1 MTRQHHFP
9 QLFALLAAL
18 TFSACV
24 TGPVDPE
31 GYDGATGG
39 CSNFLVYRYNA
50 DATEA
55 LVVSA
60 RRDSLDLTTTPRTIT
75 LPSSALTLH
84 VDRFEAPAPHYY
96 CNDVI
101 LPGYRVVT
109 TWTAVSGRVRISATE
124 PDMTQPFGSQTYQVT
139 VMIEEATLRN
149 DQGETITVDAIDLG
163 TITVGWLP
171 G

>member
-1 MTRQHHFP
+1 MTRQP
-9 QLFALLAAL
+9 RLLLLCLLLAAL
-18 TFSACV
+18 TLSACG

-55 LVVSA
+55 IVLSA
-60 RRDSLDLTTTPRTIT
+60 RRDTLDISTTPRTFT
-75 LPSSALTLH
+75 LPSGALSLR
-84 VDRFEAPAPHYY
+84 VDRFNAPAPHYY
-96 CNDVI
+96 CDDVMDDEH
-101 LPGYRVVT
+101 VVA
-109 TWTAVSGRVRISATE
+109 TWAAVAGRVRISATE
-124 PDMTQPFGSQTYQVT
+124 PDLTQPFGSQAYEVT
-139 VMIEEATLRN
+139 VVIEEATLRN
-149 DQGETITVDAIDLG
+149 DSGETIEVDAIDLG